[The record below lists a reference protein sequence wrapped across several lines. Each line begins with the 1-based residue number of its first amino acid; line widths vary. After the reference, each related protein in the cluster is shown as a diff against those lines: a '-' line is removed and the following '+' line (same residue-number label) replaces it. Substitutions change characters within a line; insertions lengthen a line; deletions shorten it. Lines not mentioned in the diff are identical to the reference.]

1 MKSNAY
7 ADRHIDMPT
16 GTSICR
22 FMPSRHID
30 VSVHV
35 GRHNDM
41 PGVQLL
47 DLLQPLEYNRS
58 LCCVQVGDLRAISPS
73 FLPST
78 FWRWHDE
85 ARGKPWHY
93 WTHTPHINTKETHP
107 SPFFCADSDF
117 VSGNVRIR
125 LVLMI
130 FMDNTRIQIEK
141 PTYSH
146 LHECSGV
153 ILAYLAHYRVPFGS
167 IHQ

>member
-1 MKSNAY
+1 MLICSSASEIKTRGSFVDTVSQSVSIKSLSPPLGGRERGHARSFTPFPVGLDMKSHLISSPKYEIQRICRPAYQY

-30 VSVHV
+30 VSVHA

-78 FWRWHDE
+78 FWR
-85 ARGKPWHY
+85 
-93 WTHTPHINTKETHP
+93 
-107 SPFFCADSDF
+107 
-117 VSGNVRIR
+117 
-125 LVLMI
+125 
-130 FMDNTRIQIEK
+130 
-141 PTYSH
+141 
-146 LHECSGV
+146 
-153 ILAYLAHYRVPFGS
+153 
-167 IHQ
+167 